1 MMDSPAPRAGAQDK
15 AEDTRM
21 QQNHHLHLKKL
32 GVLTALVAILA
43 LWCATALAA
52 LSYPFMTT
60 TSDKVNMRRSASA
73 TSVVLERLDK
83 GAAITVTGASG
94 NYYKVTY
101 NNRTGY
107 IMKQYV
113 VTDADSIVTPTPV
126 PVETVG
132 GYPYDTVT
140 TAKVNLR
147 AKRSTSS
154 DILKKIPEGATV
166 TVKGVTGT
174 FASVDYNGTSG
185 YVKVDYLVLKQV
197 VKANERFIPPYG
209 TGASLFIRPVLF
221 GSGPQVGVKPADE
234 YLLII
239 FVTPVGPYYKEGFNP
254 IRVIIDRDH
263 DRAAPLGTGHIKA
276 GGNYGAS
283 LISSEEAHDKGYP
296 SVLYLD
302 AKEKKHIDECG
313 AANFFGIR
321 DGRYI
326 TPKSHSVLP
335 SITNMSL
342 MTLAADLGLKVESRP
357 VEAEELSTFSEAGAC
372 GTAAVISPIGSIYDP
387 ETNHTYTY
395 NNSEPGEWSKKLYH
409 KLRAIQYGEEPDTHG
424 WNLVLE

>member
-1 MMDSPAPRAGAQDK
+1 MENIDWKNLGFSYIKTDSNVRCYWKDGKWGELTLTSDEYIP
-15 AEDTRM
+15 
-21 QQNHHLHLKKL
+21 LHMAC
-32 GVLTALVAILA
+32 TALH
-43 LWCATALAA
+43 
-52 LSYPFMTT
+52 Y
-60 TSDKVNMRRSASA
+60 
-73 TSVVLERLDK
+73 
-83 GAAITVTGASG
+83 G
-94 NYYKVTY
+94 
-101 NNRTGY
+101 
-107 IMKQYV
+107 Q
-113 VTDADSIVTPTPV
+113 DAFEGLKAFRGKDGKIRIFRM
-126 PVETVG
+126 EE
-132 GYPYDTVT
+132 
-140 TAKVNLR
+140 N
-147 AKRSTSS
+147 AKRLISS
-154 DILKKIPEGATV
+154 GEYLRMAAPSIELFSEAV
-166 TVKGVTGT
+166 VK
-174 FASVDYNGTSG
+174 
-185 YVKVDYLVLKQV
+185 V
-197 VKANERFIPPYG
+197 VKANERFVPPYG
-209 TGASLFIRPVLF
+209 TGASLYIRPLLI
-221 GSGPQVGVKPADE
+221 GSGAQVGVKPADE
-234 YLLII
+234 FLFLV
-239 FVTPVGPYYKEGFNP
+239 FVTPVGPYYKEGFHP
-254 IRVIIDRDH
+254 IKAIVDRDH

-395 NNSEPGEWSKKLYH
+395 NNGEPGEWSKKLYH